1 MNQPIIYLDTS
12 EIQEEKLDQLKASM
26 KELKSFVEENMPR
39 LIS

>member
-12 EIQEEKLDQLKASM
+12 AIQEEKLDQLKASM